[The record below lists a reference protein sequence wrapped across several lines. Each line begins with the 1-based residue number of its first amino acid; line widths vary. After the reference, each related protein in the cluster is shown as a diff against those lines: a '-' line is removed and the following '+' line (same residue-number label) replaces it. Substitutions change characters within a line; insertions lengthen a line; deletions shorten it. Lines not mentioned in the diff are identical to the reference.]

1 MDRPGASAE
10 ERRLRVLV
18 DRSPD
23 LLLVHGGAADAHH
36 QRHHPVD
43 LSRLFALSSLRFPAG
58 SSATTALPAITMDE
72 EAFNLTIRRFLKEV
86 GVTAQREIEIAV
98 RDAVRNGTLQGDET
112 LKARA
117 IVTLDGVELH
127 HEVEGEIS
135 LA

>member
-1 MDRPGASAE
+1 
-10 ERRLRVLV
+10 
-18 DRSPD
+18 
-23 LLLVHGGAADAHH
+23 
-36 QRHHPVD
+36 
-43 LSRLFALSSLRFPAG
+43 
-58 SSATTALPAITMDE
+58 MDE

-117 IVTLDGVELH
+117 TVTLDGVELH
-127 HEVEGEIS
+127 HDVEGEIS